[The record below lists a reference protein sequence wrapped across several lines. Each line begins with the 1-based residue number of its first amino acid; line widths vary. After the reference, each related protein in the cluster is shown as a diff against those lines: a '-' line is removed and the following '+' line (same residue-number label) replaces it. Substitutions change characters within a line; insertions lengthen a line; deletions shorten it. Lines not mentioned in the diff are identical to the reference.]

1 MDGIFS
7 IKTCVFIQLFGLHG
21 HIFFSVQNLLAFM
34 GCLSRDKC
42 LDMGKEIFYP
52 KIIYLAFKAN
62 GNPVSDAKLLPTL
75 KSVDFH

>member
-1 MDGIFS
+1 
-7 IKTCVFIQLFGLHG
+7 
-21 HIFFSVQNLLAFM
+21 M

-62 GNPVSDAKLLPTL
+62 GNPVSDAKLLLLLPL

>member
-1 MDGIFS
+1 MEYSVSKPDESSAKYSLYKGIY
-7 IKTCVFIQLFGLHG
+7 
-21 HIFFSVQNLLAFM
+21 FFSLQILLAFM